1 MQFRKKNDHRRVGT
15 AQELFF
21 FHELSPGSCFFMPHG
36 ARIYNK
42 LVDYIKSE
50 YWTRGYQEV
59 VTPNIFST
67 DLWKISGHYEHYR
80 EICFSL
86 ILLTRRNMQ

>member
-1 MQFRKKNDHRRVGT
+1 MEMRKNDHRRVGT

-21 FHELSPGSCFFMPHG
+21 FHELSPSCFFMPHG

-42 LVDYIKSE
+42 LVDYIKTE

-67 DLWKISGHYEHYR
+67 DLKLVAITSITR
-80 EICFSL
+80 TTCFCS
-86 ILLTRRNMQ
+86 ILQTKKNMP